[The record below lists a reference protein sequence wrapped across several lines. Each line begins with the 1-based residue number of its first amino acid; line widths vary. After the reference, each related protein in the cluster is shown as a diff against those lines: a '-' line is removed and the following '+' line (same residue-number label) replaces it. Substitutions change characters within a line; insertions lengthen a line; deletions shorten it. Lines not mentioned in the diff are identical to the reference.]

1 MAVTKEE
8 LERIMSTSRGGVVK
22 LSDAEYQNYL
32 KEAGAGSGLDHTMD
46 RSARPA
52 PMAFDPKAFGNT
64 VAKSAVATTP
74 EGQAPAVHAR
84 GMVEYGWGKDWYTP
98 KDEVKGAGAYLPPPT
113 YMTPSSASVQPTM
126 PAAPMGDG
134 TVRGIPHST
143 YVQQVQAAP
152 KNLAPVVIVTP
163 KMESGFSPVPS
174 EAVTPGAPINSSV
187 IGAEIH
193 NVPSG
198 FKGDTVVGPD
208 SIDWEEQGVFST
220 PMAGSPDFLGDP
232 KKKQQLASSK
242 PKSDKK

>member
-134 TVRGIPHST
+134 TVRGIPHAT
-143 YVQQVQAAP
+143 YVQQVQAVPKELPPVIIVPQQKMSEGMFPFQVGDAP
-152 KNLAPVVIVTP
+152 S
-163 KMESGFSPVPS
+163 MDHS
-174 EAVTPGAPINSSV
+174 ELGHQL
-187 IGAEIH
+187 H
-193 NVPSG
+193 NVPGG
-198 FKGDTVVGPD
+198 FKGDTVSQPD
-208 SIDWEEQGVFST
+208 ALDWEDQGSFAT
-220 PMAGSPDFLGDP
+220 PMAPSPDFDAP
-232 KKKQQLASSK
+232 KKKKQLAGAK
-242 PKSDKK
+242 IKSDKK